1 MKKIFMASLVAM
13 MAVTT
18 ANAQIASTEYTDATF
33 VAKDGF
39 DALVGGT
46 TQVTANKSAIATI
59 NGRVG
64 NISKENMGTKA
75 GTVVEAIKEVVTEKA
90 DKATTYTK
98 DEADAEFMTSAEV
111 TDAISNATS
120 ADSAQVAANKTDI
133 ANINKSAVMTSG
145 VTAAT
150 VTQVATNASD
160 IADLQVGKV
169 DKNQTA
175 ANAKKAM
182 VTDDKGDVVPGLITE
197 GMISGNAVKLD
208 HLNSEVKA
216 VLGDGV
222 NAMEAIEGMNSETTG
237 AGPIVKSVTQ
247 TEGKVT
253 VGLGY
258 IETADINKVAV
269 TTEKIADANVT
280 TAKIAD
286 SAVTTEKIA
295 GKNVTAEKLAVG
307 SVITEKI
314 AAGAVTTDKIQD
326 RAVGGAKIADSGVA
340 TRNIAD
346 DAIVTSKI
354 LDASVTK
361 AKLDA
366 SVKATLD
373 KADNAMQETGLK
385 ALPSWG
391 DQNCGDTN
399 VTCSLVSK
407 SGIIAW
413 EAVKY

>member
-120 ADSAQVAANKTDI
+120 ADSAQVAANKASIEGMKSDI
-133 ANINKSAVMTSG
+133 QGLHNSKQFKSDADYQMGNSKGEWTTMTQKQQNALNSGVTSATVDHVATNKASIEAINDSAVMNSG
-145 VTAAT
+145 VTA
-150 VTQVATNASD
+150 
-160 IADLQVGKV
+160 
-169 DKNQTA
+169 
-175 ANAKKAM
+175 
-182 VTDDKGDVVPGLITE
+182 DVV
-197 GMISGNAVKLD
+197 AKA
-208 HLNSEVKA
+208 NS
-216 VLGDGV
+216 
-222 NAMEAIEGMNSETTG
+222 
-237 AGPIVKSVTQ
+237 
-247 TEGKVT
+247 
-253 VGLGY
+253 
-258 IETADINKVAV
+258 
-269 TTEKIADANVT
+269 
-280 TAKIAD
+280 
-286 SAVTTEKIA
+286 
-295 GKNVTAEKLAVG
+295 
-307 SVITEKI
+307 
-314 AAGAVTTDKIQD
+314 
-326 RAVGGAKIADSGVA
+326 
-340 TRNIAD
+340 
-346 DAIVTSKI
+346 
-354 LDASVTK
+354 
-361 AKLDA
+361 
-366 SVKATLD
+366 
-373 KADNAMQETGLK
+373 AMQETGLK
-385 ALPSWG
+385 ALESWG
-391 DQNCGDTN
+391 TQKCATQG

-407 SGIIAW
+407 SGVIAW